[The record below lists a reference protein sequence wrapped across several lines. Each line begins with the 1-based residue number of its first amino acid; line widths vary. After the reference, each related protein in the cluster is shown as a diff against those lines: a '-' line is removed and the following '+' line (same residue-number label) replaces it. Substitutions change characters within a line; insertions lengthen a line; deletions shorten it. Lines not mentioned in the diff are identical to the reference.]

1 MSKYILAYDWDGWE
15 KLNTYSTWEGAF
27 RELLTHMYDNNTD
40 YYYYHIFTE
49 KEYKEELALQE
60 SY

>member
-1 MSKYILAYDWDGWE
+1 MSKYVLAYDWDGWE
-15 KLNTYSTWEGAF
+15 GLYVTFTYEEAF
-27 RELLTHMYDNNTD
+27 RNMLVHMFKEGGD

-49 KEYKEELALQE
+49 EEYKEELALQE